1 MRITIKGQ
9 VTIPQAIRDAAGF
22 RPGTEV
28 DFIIGDDGLVRVVAS
43 DQARA
48 ARGARL
54 DAAVARLR
62 GSADAGMTTA
72 EIMALTRE

>member
-28 DFIIGDDGLVRVVAS
+28 DFIIGDDGLVRVIPS
-43 DQARA
+43 CRLQAE
-48 ARGARL
+48 RGVRL
-54 DAAVARLR
+54 DNAIARLR
-62 GSADAGMTTA
+62 GSADTAMTTA

>member
-9 VTIPQAIRDAAGF
+9 VTIPQEIRDKAGF

-28 DFIIGDDGLVRVVAS
+28 DFVIGDDGVVRVL
-43 DQARA
+43 A
-48 ARGARL
+48 ATRGPAGVL
-54 DAAVARLR
+54 DAVIARLR
-62 GSADAGMTTA
+62 GSADSGLTTA

>member
-9 VTIPQAIRDAAGF
+9 VTIPQEIRDKAGF

-28 DFIIGDDGLVRVVAS
+28 DFVIGDDGVVRVL
-43 DQARA
+43 A
-48 ARGARL
+48 ATRGSAGVL
-54 DAAVARLR
+54 DAAIARLR
-62 GSADAGMTTA
+62 GSADSGLTTA